1 MNLCYFR
8 EKEANLSRN
17 MKNYSFL
24 LVFSLLFYLG
34 MRAQSADTWS
44 LKHIKGRNQAIGF
57 GLYMPVGTFFNSHIA
72 GAGIDYSW
80 SRHRFGRNI
89 SPVKLIGFIVNGG
102 ISYYAGKKITTAGY
116 DFRYGGY
123 INLYAM
129 PGIVYNPVKNGN
141 VSLTAGPALNIYK
154 GNATAGIGI
163 NLFTNYYISK
173 NIALGPGIIYKKHT
187 NTNALWAVAIRAS
200 YIFK

>member
-24 LVFSLLFYLG
+24 LTFSLLFHLG
-34 MRAQSADTWS
+34 MRAQSIDTSS
-44 LKHIKGRNQAIGF
+44 LKHIKGKSQAISF
-57 GLYMPVGTFFNSHIA
+57 GLFMPVSTFSNSHIA

-80 SRHRFGRNI
+80 SRHRFGRDI
-89 SPVKLIGFIVNGG
+89 SADKLIGLIVNGG
-102 ISYYAGKKITTAGY
+102 INYYAGKKITSAGY

-129 PGIVYNPVKNGN
+129 PGIICNPLKNGN
-141 VSLTAGPALNIYK
+141 IALTVGPALNIYK
-154 GNATAGIGI
+154 GSANAGIGF
-163 NLFTNYYISK
+163 NL
-173 NIALGPGIIYKKHT
+173 L
-187 NTNALWAVAIRAS
+187 
-200 YIFK
+200 